1 MGEAARV
8 LGSKRKL
15 ALTAAILV
23 LITGFLASTV
33 LAVFTDLTT
42 NDGNSF
48 SSGTVDLTVS
58 PATAAVTLANMAP
71 GDRVTEPLD
80 VTNSGLLDL
89 RYAVESTTTENTLAA
104 ALELTVKTGVT
115 SCTPGGFASTGTV
128 VAGPV
133 ALGSTTTAAV
143 LGDAAQGADAGD
155 RALAPG
161 AAETLCLDVALP
173 LATDNTAAGL
183 TTTAT
188 FSFRSEQTTGNP

>member
-8 LGSKRKL
+8 LGSKRRL
-15 ALTAAILV
+15 ALSAAVLALV
-23 LITGFLASTV
+23 TGFLASTV

-42 NDGNSF
+42 NDGNTF

-58 PATAAVTLANMAP
+58 PATAAVTLAGMAP

-89 RYAVESTTTENTLAA
+89 RYAVESTTTEDTLAS
-104 ALELTVKTGVT
+104 ALALTIKSGVT
-115 SCTPGGFASTGTV
+115 TCTPAGFGLSGTV

-133 ALGSTTTAAV
+133 PLGSTTTDAV
-143 LGDAAQGADAGD
+143 LGDAAQGGDAGD
-155 RALAPG
+155 RTLAPG
-161 AAETLCLDVALP
+161 VTETLCLDVSLP
-173 LATDNTAAGL
+173 LATDNTAAGR

>member
-1 MGEAARV
+1 M

-89 RYAVESTTTENTLAA
+89 RYAVESTTTEDTLAS

-115 SCTPGGFASTGTV
+115 NCTPGGFASSGTV

-133 ALGSTTTAAV
+133 ALGSTATAAV
-143 LGDAAQGADAGD
+143 LGDVAQGADAGD
-155 RALAPG
+155 RNLGPG
-161 AAETLCLDVALP
+161 ATETLCLDVALP

-183 TTTAT
+183 TPTAT

>member
-15 ALTAAILV
+15 AMTAAILALV
-23 LITGFLASTV
+23 TGFLASTV

-89 RYAVESTTTENTLAA
+89 RYAIESTTTEDTLAA
-104 ALELTVKTGVT
+104 ALELTIKAGVT
-115 SCTPGGFASTGTV
+115 TCTPSGFDASGTV
-128 VAGPV
+128 VAGPL
-133 ALGSTTTAAV
+133 ALGSTTTDAV
-143 LGDAAQGADAGD
+143 LGDVAQGADAGD
-155 RALAPG
+155 RTLAPG
-161 AAETLCLDVALP
+161 ATETLCLDVALP